1 MVASQNREIELKYA
15 VDDPEQVRQL
25 LEREQ
30 LGGLVPG
37 PWREVSV
44 SDRYLDTASRS
55 IEKAGYGARLRHM
68 GRNTVLT
75 VKSAESAS
83 GGAGART
90 AASQA
95 AKHDRLEL
103 EGRASRGL
111 DPQAWPQSA
120 ARSVVE
126 TAAGGE
132 RLRTMFTI
140 DQRRLERD
148 LCRADGSV
156 AAVVSLDEAQV
167 SRLGRSVGAF
177 TMLEVELAA
186 DAAAE
191 EDPDA
196 AGALL
201 DEVANE
207 LESSGLLRPEAK
219 TKEHLGLAMLKA
231 HARSQARPPAKP
243 GILAD
248 DPLAEAGRKVLRLH
262 LLRMLQAENGSR
274 DGDVESVKKMRVA
287 TRRMRA
293 AWRVFN
299 GAYKQG
305 LQRRYVGELRQVAQT
320 LGAVRDMDVQL
331 ERLRD
336 YAAAGSNS
344 AAIESLIEEWQRRR
358 DDARE
363 VLLDLLE
370 SKDYEAFVGDYT
382 DFVEEEGA
390 GALANGPGLV
400 REAAAGRIWRAYERL
415 RTYYEIVPYADVPTL
430 HGLRIDAKR
439 MRYTLEFFGEVLPAS
454 SATLVAELTA
464 VQDHLGL
471 MNDAQ
476 IAANLT
482 RAWLMERAAQLPIET
497 RRAVGA
503 YLNAA
508 ERDVER
514 MRRSFGRPW
523 RTVMS
528 RTFRRRL
535 ALAIGEV

>member
-1 MVASQNREIELKYA
+1 MAGRDSREIELKYA
-15 VDDPEQVRQL
+15 VDDPDAVRQL
-25 LEREQ
+25 LEGEQ

-55 IEKAGYGARLRHM
+55 IERAGYGARLRHT

-75 VKSAESAS
+75 VKSAEAS
-83 GGAGART
+83 T
-90 AASQA
+90 ATPRS

-103 EGRASRGL
+103 EGRATRGL
-111 DPQAWPQSA
+111 DPQSWPQSA

-132 RLRTMFTI
+132 KLRTMFTI

-148 LCRADGSV
+148 LCRPDGSV

-177 TMLEVELAA
+177 TMLEVEIAGDTA
-186 DAAAE
+186 GED
-191 EDPDA
+191 DPDQA
-196 AGALL
+196 NALL
-201 DEVANE
+201 DHVANE
-207 LESSGLLRPEAK
+207 LESSGLVRPEAK

-231 HARSQARPPAKP
+231 HARSQQKPPRTP
-243 GILAD
+243 GVLAD
-248 DPLAEAGRKVLRLH
+248 DSLSEAGRKVLRMH
-262 LLRMLQAENGSR
+262 LLRMLEAERGSR

-331 ERLRD
+331 ERVRE
-336 YAAAGSNS
+336 YTATGSTG
-344 AAIESLIEEWQRRR
+344 AAIEPLIDEWQRRR

-363 VLLDLLE
+363 VLLDLFE
-370 SKDYEAFVGDYT
+370 SKDYEGFVADYT
-382 DFVEEEGA
+382 DFIETAGA

-415 RTYYEIVPYADVPTL
+415 RTYDEVVPYADVPTL
-430 HGLRIDAKR
+430 HALRIDAKR
-439 MRYTLEFFGEVLPAS
+439 MRYTLEFFGEVLPPS
-454 SATLVAELTA
+454 SASLVTELTA
-464 VQDHLGL
+464 VQDHLGF

-497 RRAVGA
+497 RRAAGA
-503 YLNAA
+503 YLNSA
-508 ERDVER
+508 ERDVDR
-514 MRRSFGRPW
+514 LRRSFGRPW
-523 RTVMS
+523 RVVMS

>member
-1 MVASQNREIELKYA
+1 VAGRDSREIELKYA
-15 VDDPEQVRQL
+15 VDDPDAVRQV
-25 LEREQ
+25 LEAEQ

-55 IEKAGYGARLRHM
+55 IERAGYGARLRHM

-75 VKSAESAS
+75 VKSADAGSADTTP
-83 GGAGART
+83 R
-90 AASQA
+90 A

-103 EGRASRGL
+103 EGRARRGL
-111 DPQAWPQSA
+111 DPQSWPQSA

-126 TAAGGE
+126 AAAAGE
-132 RLRTMFTI
+132 KLRTMFTI

-148 LCRADGSV
+148 LCRPDGSV

-186 DAAAE
+186 DE
-191 EDPDA
+191 NGEDDPDA
-196 AGALL
+196 ANALL
-201 DEVANE
+201 DGVASE
-207 LESSGLLRPEAK
+207 LESTGLVRPEAK
-219 TKEHLGLAMLKA
+219 TKEDLGMQLIKA
-231 HARSQARPPAKP
+231 HARSREKAPRTP
-243 GILAD
+243 GVLAD
-248 DPLAEAGRKVLRLH
+248 DQLSEAGRKVLRMH
-262 LLRMLQAENGSR
+262 LLRMLEAEHGSR

-299 GAYKQG
+299 GAYKPS
-305 LQRRYVGELRQVAQT
+305 LQRRYVSELRQVAQT

-331 ERLRD
+331 ERVRAH
-336 YAAAGSNS
+336 AAAGSAAGS
-344 AAIESLIEEWQRRR
+344 AGGAIEPLVDEWQRRR
-358 DDARE
+358 DNARE
-363 VLLDLLE
+363 ILLDLIE
-370 SKDYEAFVGDYT
+370 SGDYERFVDDYT
-382 DFVEEEGA
+382 EFVESAGA
-390 GALANGPGLV
+390 GAVASGPGLV

-415 RTYYEIVPYADVPTL
+415 RAYDDVVPYADVPTL
-430 HGLRIDAKR
+430 HALRIDAKR
-439 MRYTLEFFGEVLPAS
+439 IRYTLEFFGEVLPPS
-454 SATLVAELTA
+454 SATLVADLTA

-471 MNDAQ
+471 MNDAH
-476 IAANLT
+476 IAADLT

-503 YLNAA
+503 YLNSA

-514 MRRSFGRPW
+514 LRRSFGRPW
-523 RTVMS
+523 RAVMS